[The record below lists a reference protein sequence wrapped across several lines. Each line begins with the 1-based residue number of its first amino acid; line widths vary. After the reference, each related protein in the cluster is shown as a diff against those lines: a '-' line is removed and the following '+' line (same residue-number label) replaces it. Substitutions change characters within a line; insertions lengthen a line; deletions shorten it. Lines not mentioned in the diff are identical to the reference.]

1 MDWSL
6 LKQLSETSAVPGRED
21 AVRAL
26 VMDVVRPFSDSVDVD
41 IMGNVI
47 CTRKGAGQRTVMVAA
62 HMDEIGFIVR
72 FIDKDGFLRLQQLGG
87 FDPRQLFAQRV
98 KVFPREGGP
107 LPGVLTY
114 TTKPAHLLTPE
125 ESKAPPKLDQFFVD
139 VGLPAKEVASRISI
153 GDMVTMD
160 RACVECGDCLVGKCL
175 DNRVGVFV
183 LIETLRRLKEHQ
195 VDVCAVF
202 TVQEEVGL
210 RGATTSAFTV
220 NPDVSIALD
229 TTLACDYPGPADA
242 DTVTKLGEGV
252 GIKIMDGSLICHP
265 KLVEHFR
272 KISERGNI
280 SHQMEILPRG
290 GTDAGAMQRS
300 RGGCA
305 SITLSLPT
313 RYIHTVNEMIHQ
325 ADVEAGIELL
335 TSYLEVGHEES
346 YDYV

>member
-1 MDWSL
+1 M
-6 LKQLSETSAVPGRED
+6 
-21 AVRAL
+21 
-26 VMDVVRPFSDSVDVD
+26 
-41 IMGNVI
+41 
-47 CTRKGAGQRTVMVAA
+47 
-62 HMDEIGFIVR
+62 
-72 FIDKDGFLRLQQLGG
+72 
-87 FDPRQLFAQRV
+87 
-98 KVFPREGGP
+98 
-107 LPGVLTY
+107 
-114 TTKPAHLLTPE
+114 
-125 ESKAPPKLDQFFVD
+125 
-139 VGLPAKEVASRISI
+139 
-153 GDMVTMD
+153 
-160 RACVECGDCLVGKCL
+160 
-175 DNRVGVFV
+175 
-183 LIETLRRLKEHQ
+183 
-195 VDVCAVF
+195 
-202 TVQEEVGL
+202 
-210 RGATTSAFTV
+210 
-220 NPDVSIALD
+220 
-229 TTLACDYPGPADA
+229 
-242 DTVTKLGEGV
+242 TKLGGGV

>member
-1 MDWSL
+1 MDWTL
-6 LKQLSETSAVPGRED
+6 LKQLSETSAVPGREE
-21 AVRAL
+21 AVRAR
-26 VMDVVRPFSDSVDVD
+26 VMEIVRPLSDSVEVD

-47 CTRKGAGQRTVMVAA
+47 CARKGAGERTVMIAA
-62 HMDEIGFIVR
+62 HMDEIGFIVKY
-72 FIDKDGFLRLQQLGG
+72 IDKDGFLRLQPLGG

-98 KVFPREGGP
+98 KVFPREEGP

-114 TTKPAHLLTPE
+114 TTKPAHLLTAE
-125 ESKAPPKLDQFFVD
+125 ESKSPPKLDQFFVD
-139 VGLPAKEVASRISI
+139 VGLGAKEVASRISI

-210 RGATTSAFTV
+210 RGAATSSFAV

-229 TTLACDYPGPADA
+229 TTLACDYPGPADS
-242 DTVTKLGEGV
+242 DTVTKLGEGI

-272 KISERGNI
+272 KISESNKI

-305 SITLSLPT
+305 SITLSVPT
-313 RYIHTVNEMIHQ
+313 RYIHTVNEMIHRN
-325 ADVEAGIELL
+325 DVEAGIDLL
-335 TSYLEVGHEES
+335 TRYLEVGHEES
-346 YDYV
+346 YEYT